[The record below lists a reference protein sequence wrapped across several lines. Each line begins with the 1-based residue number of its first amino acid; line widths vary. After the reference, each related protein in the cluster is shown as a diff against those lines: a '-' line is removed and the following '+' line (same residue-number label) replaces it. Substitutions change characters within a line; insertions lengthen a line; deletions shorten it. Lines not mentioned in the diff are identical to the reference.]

1 MTNFECKY
9 KSAEKSAD
17 IFEDRNTLI
26 FCQVW
31 NKKDTNFHIMKA
43 GSKYKYHTM
52 SFSLCSKLFSN
63 NHQNFHRISKS
74 RLSFYKGVMGAIKL

>member
-17 IFEDRNTLI
+17 IFEDRNPLI
-26 FCQVW
+26 FCEVL

-43 GSKYKYHTM
+43 GCKYKYHTI
-52 SFSLCSKLFSN
+52 SFSYV
-63 NHQNFHRISKS
+63 QNFSQIT
-74 RLSFYKGVMGAIKL
+74 IKTFIEYPNQD